1 VRGRRESGG
10 GEDGS
15 AVGAING
22 SERRVRRGKIRR
34 RTAQRPPPPPPLHE
48 APPPP
53 TTHPI
58 ASLTSGSR
66 AGPATVVFGSSRRE
80 LEGGAAGEAKGERW
94 GGREPSNRGAGRRR
108 GRERREEGE
117 FGGFFPPARK
127 KEREE
132 F

>member
-1 VRGRRESGG
+1 VLPRFFSPGGGPVRGRRESGG

-22 SERRVRRGKIRR
+22 SEWRVRRGKIRR
-34 RTAQRPPPPPPLHE
+34 RTAQRPPPPPPFHE

-53 TTHPI
+53 THPI

-80 LEGGAAGEAKGERW
+80 LEGGAVDDAKGERC
-94 GGREPSNRGAGRRR
+94 RL
-108 GRERREEGE
+108 ERARALESGSRTATRAREEG
-117 FGGFFPPARK
+117 GG
-127 KEREE
+127 
-132 F
+132 